1 MSKHDYHGKAMC
13 CLHAIQAG
21 EFGER
26 LVLQNGFAFS
36 APKQASTPK
45 ATDGCIQIKVHR
57 AKQRR
62 RMRQLP
68 VDAPVSKALQRGE
81 SILKQVANFNA
92 LIL

>member
-1 MSKHDYHGKAMC
+1 MSKHDYHGNAMC
-13 CLHAIQAG
+13 CLHSVQAG

-36 APKQASTPK
+36 SSKQASPPK

-57 AKQRR
+57 VKQRR

-68 VDAPVSKALQRGE
+68 VDTPIPKVLQHGE
-81 SILKQVANFNA
+81 SILK
-92 LIL
+92 